1 MIWLHLVIV
10 LAAIVVGA
18 RFGGIGIGLAGGIGV
33 AVLAATGL
41 PTDPTKDVPWS
52 VIGIIMCVISA
63 IAALQLA
70 GAMDYLV
77 HLTEKL
83 LRKHPN
89 QITYLSPLVTYLLSL
104 LAGTGH
110 TAYSVLPVI
119 VDVAKKN
126 KTRPSRPLSIAVVAS
141 QVAVCASPI
150 SAATVAITSILA
162 PLHVGY
168 LQILAVVI
176 PSTFIGCAVGA
187 VVAAHQG
194 CELEDDPVYKERMAK
209 GLVAEPSALTGRYA
223 RPASAV
229 PALWIFIAALVIAV
243 AYSALTSEQLG
254 LVKNPPISANGA
266 IMAVMMAAALVIT
279 AVSRKPFKELTDQ
292 ATFKA
297 GMTAAICI
305 LGVAW
310 LGVTFVNG
318 YMSQLQSAGAG
329 FISHAPWL
337 LSVVL
342 YLAGP
347 FLYSHAATTVAFMP
361 AAVAIGLPPVALLA
375 CYPAVSNYYLFPTY
389 PTTVAA
395 IEMDDTGSTR
405 VGKFVLNHP
414 FVIPGTVS
422 IAVTVAIGFLLAALM
437 L

>member
-1 MIWLHLVIV
+1 VIWVHLAIV
-10 LAAIVVGA
+10 LAAIIVGA
-18 RFGGIGIGLAGGIGV
+18 RFGGIAIGLAGGAGV
-33 AVLAATGL
+33 ALLAATGL
-41 PTDPTKDVPWS
+41 STDPTKDVPWS

-63 IAALQLA
+63 ISALQLA

-77 HLTEKL
+77 HLTERL
-83 LRKHPN
+83 LRKHPK
-89 QITYLSPLVTYLLSL
+89 QITYLAPLVTYLLSM

-119 VDVAKKN
+119 VDVAKSN
-126 KTRPSRPLSIAVVAS
+126 KIRPSRPLSIAVVAS

-150 SAATVAITSILA
+150 SAATVAITSILT

-176 PSTFIGCAVGA
+176 PCTFIGCAVGA

-194 CELEDDPVYKERMAK
+194 CELEEDPVYRERVAK
-209 GLVAEPSALTGRYA
+209 GQVSEPSASAQSYQ
-223 RPASAV
+223 RPASAL
-229 PALWIFIAALVIAV
+229 PALWIFIAALVLAV

-254 LVKNPPISANGA
+254 LVKNPPMSANGA
-266 IMAVMMAAALVIT
+266 IMAVMMTAALIIVAIT
-279 AVSRKPFKELTDQ
+279 GKPFKKLTEQ
-292 ATFKA
+292 STFKS

-310 LGVTFVNG
+310 LGIAFVNG
-318 YMSQLQSAGAG
+318 HIAQLQSAGAG

-347 FLYSHAATTVAFMP
+347 FLYSHAAVTVAFMP
-361 AAVAIGLPPVALLA
+361 AAVAIGLQPVALLA

-389 PTTVAA
+389 PTTIAA
-395 IEMDDTGSTR
+395 MEMDDTGSTR
-405 VGKFVLNHP
+405 VGKFVLAHP

-422 IAVTVAIGFLLAALM
+422 IAVTVALGFVLAPLV

>member
-1 MIWLHLVIV
+1 ML
-10 LAAIVVGA
+10 
-18 RFGGIGIGLAGGIGV
+18 
-33 AVLAATGL
+33 LAATGL
-41 PTDPTKDVPWS
+41 STDPTKDVPWS
-52 VIGIIMCVISA
+52 VIGIIMCVITA
-63 IAALQLA
+63 ISSLQLA
-70 GAMDYLV
+70 GAMDFLV

-83 LRKHPN
+83 LRKHPK
-89 QITYLSPLVTYLLSL
+89 QITYLSPLVTYLLSM

-119 VDVAKKN
+119 VDVAKSN
-126 KTRPSRPLSIAVVAS
+126 RTRPSRPLSIAVVAS

-150 SAATVAITSILA
+150 SAATVAITAILT

-176 PSTFIGCAVGA
+176 PATFIGCAVGA
-187 VVAAHQG
+187 VVASHQG
-194 CELEDDPVYKERMAK
+194 CELEDDPVYQERMKK
-209 GLVAEPSALTGRYA
+209 GLVSEPTAMSAEYHRPS
-223 RPASAV
+223 SAV
-229 PALWIFIAALVIAV
+229 PALWIFIAALIIAV
-243 AYSALTSEQLG
+243 AYSALTSEQVG
-254 LVKNPPISANGA
+254 LVTNPPMSANGA
-266 IMAVMMAAALVIT
+266 IMAVMMAAALIIT
-279 AVSRKPFKELTDQ
+279 ALTRKPFKNLVEQ
-292 ATFKA
+292 STFKA

-310 LGVTFVNG
+310 LGIAFVNG
-318 YMSQLQSAGAG
+318 HIGELQAAGSG
-329 FISHAPWL
+329 FISHQPWL

-342 YLAGP
+342 YLAAP
-347 FLYSHAATTVAFMP
+347 FLYSHAATTMAFMP
-361 AAVAIGLPPVALLA
+361 AAVAIGLSKVSLLA

-405 VGKFVLNHP
+405 VGKFVLDHP

-422 IAVTVAIGFLLAALM
+422 IAVTVGVGFLLASLI